1 MFSNLLIFTLCFW
14 TESFPCAFSGL
25 RYFPPMCALIS
36 VVLNIQGS
44 LFSYQF
50 LWYRLCP
57 PIQFSSDPNY
67 PVTAHPQVKGKV
79 LYKTFRTSDACL
91 GGHLYFWPTGCR
103 LGGSHDPI
111 RLGNSLEPLTESSTV
126 NGFIIKAIDE
136 DQPNEETHRA
146 KSVGENAELL
156 CPHGIQVCHH
166 LSTSLCH
173 QPGSSSEPQC
183 PEFLSGFQSIG
194 MIDSLATW
202 LNSISSCP
210 LIPRGWMAESSN
222 PLIMCLVFWMTVS
235 QPEGI

>member
-1 MFSNLLIFTLCFW
+1 MLSQASGTFLLCVHWSVWCWIFKGVCSHTNSSDTDC
-14 TESFPCAFSGL
+14 
-25 RYFPPMCALIS
+25 
-36 VVLNIQGS
+36 VL
-44 LFSYQF
+44 
-50 LWYRLCP
+50 
-57 PIQFSSDPNY
+57 QFSS
-67 PVTAHPQVKGKV
+67 VLTLTIQLLHTPQVKGKV